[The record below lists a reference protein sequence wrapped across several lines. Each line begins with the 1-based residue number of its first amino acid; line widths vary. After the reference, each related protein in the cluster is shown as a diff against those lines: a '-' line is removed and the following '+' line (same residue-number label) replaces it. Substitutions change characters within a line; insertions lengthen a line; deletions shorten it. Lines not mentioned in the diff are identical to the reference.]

1 MASPPGNLYA
11 RGFAAD
17 AATERALRAGLAGHE
32 VRIQRGRF
40 KAALR
45 MLVSEASPKLVFVD
59 LDGVADAE
67 AAARELT
74 AVCAIGTTMIAFG
87 STDTADFTRT
97 LLRSGIADYL
107 VKPISAAAVRE
118 ASATALDDAPER
130 MYAGRVVAFAG
141 TAGSGTSTLIAAIA
155 RSVATGGR
163 TASVVDLDPVSG
175 ALSTR
180 LGAAPAGGLAELL
193 ATLDTTEAGQRE
205 APDPDAPPDTDSDPT
220 LSPEQLDG
228 VSVTADTDG
237 ISVVAYDPAGPVPEA
252 PSPPAVQ
259 TLLEHLANR
268 SHVVLVAGASDPE
281 TRTATMQ
288 GADARLLLYEPTLP
302 SISTAVHT
310 LAQLGVEHPAILV
323 QTHPRMRRSAL
334 SPAQIR
340 YALAERRPDV
350 VIPFEPAL
358 HADGTGEGRS
368 RSPGKPYLAALRQV
382 IERAVEGPAPVS
394 S

>member
-1 MASPPGNLYA
+1 MAPPPDNLYA

-17 AATERALRAGLAGHE
+17 AVTERALRAGLAGRE

-40 KAALR
+40 KNALQT
-45 MLVSEASPKLVFVD
+45 LISEASPKLIFVD
-59 LDGVADAE
+59 LEGVTDPA

-74 AVCAIGTTMIAFG
+74 AVCAIGTTLIACG
-87 STDTADFTRT
+87 STDTAAYTRT
-97 LLRSGIADYL
+97 LLRGGIADYL

-118 ASATALDDAPER
+118 ASETALDDAPER

-141 TAGSGTSTLIAAIA
+141 SAGSGASTLIAAIA

-175 ALSTR
+175 RLSTL
-180 LGAAPAGGLAELL
+180 LGATPAGGLADLL
-193 ATLDTTEAGQRE
+193 ATLDTVEAGARE
-205 APDPDAPPDTDSDPT
+205 PPDPDAPPDSDSEPT

-228 VSVTADTDG
+228 VSVTADTAG
-237 ISVVAYDPAGPVPEA
+237 VSVVAYGPDGPVPEA
-252 PSPPAVQ
+252 PPTPAVR

-268 SHVVLVAGASDPE
+268 AHVVLITSAFDPE

-288 GADARLLLYEPTLP
+288 AADARVLLYEPTLP
-302 SISTAVHT
+302 SISTAVHA
-310 LAQLGVEHPAILV
+310 LAQLGPEHSTILV
-323 QTHPRMRRSAL
+323 QCHPRTRKSAL

-340 YALAERRPDV
+340 FALAERRPDV
-350 VIPFEPAL
+350 IIPFEPAI
-358 HADGTGEGRS
+358 HADATGEGRS
-368 RSPGKPYLAALRQV
+368 RAPGKPYLVALGEV